1 MPERRLYERFIVGIL
16 EITGRMTFA
25 RDVKIHDM
33 SVGGVAVTVDRR
45 LDPGSEYTLKIEG
58 KGRALSLRGVVVWSL
73 LNESLMDA
81 YGNVVSVYKAGLKFI
96 DLSQQQVT
104 EIESFI
110 EDHKREL
117 SREVD
122 LTKVVGT
129 RLHVRFKIE
138 HPGKAVLNFYENYK
152 VEKISLGGMLIE
164 SKYELNID
172 DTFPMEITLTDEK
185 SMKFIGRIASCLP
198 KEHKKEAHY
207 DIGVEFHDVSE
218 RNKSMLHEFIRLLND
233 IDKSGSL

>member
-25 RDVKIHDM
+25 RDVRIHDM
-33 SVGGVAVTVDRR
+33 SVGGIAVTVNKR
-45 LDPGSEYTLKIEG
+45 LDLGSEYTLKIEG

-81 YGNVVSVYKAGLKFI
+81 HGNIVPVYKAGLKFV
-96 DLSQQQVT
+96 DLPQEQVT
-104 EIESFI
+104 EIERFI

-117 SREVD
+117 DREID

-138 HPGKAVLNFYENYK
+138 HPEKAVLNFYENYRVK
-152 VEKISLGGMLIE
+152 KMSLGGMLIE
-164 SKYELNID
+164 SKYELDVD
-172 DTFPMEITLTDEK
+172 DMFPMEVMLTDEK
-185 SMKFIGRIASCLP
+185 SMKFVGRIASCL
-198 KEHKKEAHY
+198 KKENRQEASY
-207 DIGVEFHDVSE
+207 DVGVEFRDVSE

-233 IDKSGSL
+233 IDKSRSS